1 MKPTTSRISISL
13 AIYLIWI
20 VITLVG
26 ARLIVGDDAT
36 LDELVTNGIGWHF
49 LGAVA
54 LLLAARIL
62 FRWNDLG
69 FNRPHS
75 LLRVMWFPSLYL
87 FFFAGVIVLFGL
99 PPISVVFFVGVN
111 TLLVGISEEVM
122 FRGVLFRA
130 FDKAISL
137 WPAILITSALFGAVH
152 ILNVFITGELVPALM
167 QAVAA
172 TMSGIV
178 FMAILLRTGS
188 IWPAIVY
195 HFLWDCLLFLLGSAA
210 HASTQSTADE
220 QTAGLS
226 VALPI
231 LLNLPNLICA
241 LILLRGVKQTKKGGG
256 QSYN

>member
-1 MKPTTSRISISL
+1 MKSTTSRISLSL
-13 AIYLIWI
+13 MIYLVWI
-20 VITLVG
+20 VITLAG
-26 ARLIVGDDAT
+26 ARLIVGNNAT
-36 LDELVTNGIGWHF
+36 LDELVTGGIGWHF
-49 LGAVA
+49 LGAVV

-87 FFFAGVIVLFGL
+87 VFFAGVIALFGL
-99 PPISVVFFVGVN
+99 PPLSAVFFVGVN

-137 WPAILITSALFGAVH
+137 WPAILITSVLFGAVH
-152 ILNVFITGELVPALM
+152 ILNVFITGDLVPALM

-195 HFLWDCLLFLLGSAA
+195 HFLWDCLLFLLGNAA

-220 QTAGLS
+220 QTGGLT

-241 LILLRGVKQTKKGGG
+241 LILLRGVKHTNTSGGYG
-256 QSYN
+256 KS

>member
-1 MKPTTSRISISL
+1 MKPTPSRISISL

-26 ARLIVGDDAT
+26 ARPIVGDDAT

-49 LGAVA
+49 LGAVV

-75 LLRVMWFPSLYL
+75 LLCVMWFPSLYL
-87 FFFAGVIVLFGL
+87 FVFAGVIVLFGL

-130 FDKAISL
+130 FDKAMAL
-137 WPAILITSALFGAVH
+137 WPAILITSVLFGAVH
-152 ILNVFITGELVPALM
+152 ILNVFITGELVPAVM

-210 HASTQSTADE
+210 HASTQATADE
-220 QTAGLS
+220 KTTGLS